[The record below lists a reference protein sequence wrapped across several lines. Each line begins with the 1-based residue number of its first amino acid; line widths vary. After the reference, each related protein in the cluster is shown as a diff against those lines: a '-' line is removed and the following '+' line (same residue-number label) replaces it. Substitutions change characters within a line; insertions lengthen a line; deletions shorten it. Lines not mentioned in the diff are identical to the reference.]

1 MRIPLFNKIKGA
13 GFRREKK
20 MSEEMKPQQQINVEI
35 GEKEAEGIFS
45 NFVLIAHS
53 SSEFIIDFARL
64 LPGLPKAKVFAR
76 ILMTPQHALLLRNA
90 MEDNIKKFEDRFGK
104 IRLVSR
110 EDEAKG
116 FGFTGGDKH

>member
-1 MRIPLFNKIKGA
+1 
-13 GFRREKK
+13 
-20 MSEEMKPQQQINVEI
+20 MSEEIKPQQQINVEI

-76 ILMTPQHALLLRNA
+76 ILMTPQHAMLLRNA
-90 MEDNIKKFEDRFGK
+90 LDDNLKKFEERFGK
-104 IRLVSR
+104 IKLISK
-110 EDEAKG
+110 EETAKG
-116 FGFTGGDKH
+116 FGFTGGEKH

>member
-1 MRIPLFNKIKGA
+1 MP
-13 GFRREKK
+13 
-20 MSEEMKPQQQINVEI
+20 EEVKQQINVEI

-53 SSEFIIDFARL
+53 PSEFIIDFARF

-76 ILMTPQHALLLRNA
+76 IVMTPQHVLLLRNA
-90 MEDNIKKFEDRFGK
+90 LEDNIKKFEDRFDK
-104 IRLVSR
+104 IKLVSR

-116 FGFTGGDKH
+116 FGFIGGDKH

>member
-1 MRIPLFNKIKGA
+1 ML
-13 GFRREKK
+13 FRREKK
-20 MSEEMKPQQQINVEI
+20 MSEEVKPPINVNVEI

-53 SSEFIIDFARL
+53 PSEFIIDFARL

-90 MEDNIKKFEDRFGK
+90 LEENIKKFEDRFGRIK
-104 IRLVSR
+104 LMSK

-116 FGFTGGDKH
+116 FGFVSQEKH